1 MKVESGKLQSFPN
14 EGSIQQYFIIREQNI
29 VSCTIIVKL
38 FNNYVKKCCKT
49 FLKSQFILLNSCNNV
64 KFILL
69 FISTFCFDQITIHFG
84 YFLHFLDLFPKY
96 S

>member
-14 EGSIQQYFIIREQNI
+14 EGSIQKYFIIREQNI

-38 FNNYVKKCCKT
+38 FNNYIKKCCKT

-64 KFILL
+64 EFILFFIQL
-69 FISTFCFDQITIHFG
+69 FVLI
-84 YFLHFLDLFPKY
+84 K
-96 S
+96 